1 MSNAIRCETKRGRW
15 RAQRWELY
23 RGLGHQEACPRRT
36 AEVCGSTT
44 TVSNSGRFPDR
55 LHLAHPRKVP
65 PRTRNDH
72 RPNFSSHAARTPRW
86 SCGRRWELSMGNRES
101 WSSVL
106 YPGGEDGIPHHEPA
120 PEITEGLQRT
130 LIWYMQPSRGRSP
143 GDSAGCCDPVALGS
157 VDFRPA
163 VADALTVAS
172 LLGYGEDEPA
182 AGAHR
187 QRMREH

>member
-1 MSNAIRCETKRGRW
+1 
-15 RAQRWELY
+15 
-23 RGLGHQEACPRRT
+23 
-36 AEVCGSTT
+36 
-44 TVSNSGRFPDR
+44 
-55 LHLAHPRKVP
+55 
-65 PRTRNDH
+65 
-72 RPNFSSHAARTPRW
+72 
-86 SCGRRWELSMGNRES
+86 MGNRES

-120 PEITEGLQRT
+120 PEITEGVQRT